1 MKFSKNFELPVF
13 FLLTFA
19 WSWGF
24 WSLGGYTKIALL
36 LAPFGPTLM
45 AFLLTYLT
53 SGKGGVKD
61 LLRKGL
67 SLKFP
72 KVWLIPALLLMPAII
87 GLSLL
92 IAVMSGEPLPET
104 PLTGN
109 PLTLIV
115 AFFYIL
121 VLGGPLAEEF
131 GWRGFALGRLQTKYS
146 ALVASL
152 ILGVIWGLWH
162 LPLFYAANELYK
174 NVPFPGFV
182 AGTILF
188 SILFTWIFNNTNGS
202 VLTAILL
209 HTSGN
214 WGHFAFPI
222 TATQWG
228 SLYSLIINFAVVLV
242 ILAVW
247 GTKSMKR
254 ESTPSAGP

>member
-1 MKFSKNFELPVF
+1 MKFSKNFELSAF

-24 WSLGGYTKIALL
+24 WGLGGYTRIAHL

-45 AFLLTYLT
+45 AFLFTYLT
-53 SGKGGVKD
+53 SGKGGIRN
-61 LLRKGL
+61 LLGKGV
-67 SLKFP
+67 SPRFS
-72 KVWLIPALLLMPAII
+72 KVWLIPALFLMPTII

-92 IAVMSGEPLPET
+92 LVVLSGEPLPET

-109 PLTLIV
+109 PLTLIA

-131 GWRGFALGRLQTKYS
+131 GWRGFALERLQAKYN

-152 ILGVIWGLWH
+152 ILGIIWGLWH
-162 LPLFYAANELYK
+162 LPLFYSTNELYK

-202 VLTAILL
+202 VLTAILF

-242 ILAVW
+242 VLAVW
-247 GTKSMKR
+247 GTKRMKR
-254 ESTPSAGP
+254 EPTPSATP